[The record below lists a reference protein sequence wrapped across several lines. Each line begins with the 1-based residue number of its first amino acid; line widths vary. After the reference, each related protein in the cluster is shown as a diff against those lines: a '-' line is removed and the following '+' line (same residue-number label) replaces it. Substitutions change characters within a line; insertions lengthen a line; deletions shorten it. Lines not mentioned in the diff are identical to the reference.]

1 MITELTPTPPLAL
14 PAAFEAIAITIGAI
28 SGAMHATR
36 RNFDVL
42 GTLAIAFVTG
52 LGGGA
57 IRDILLE
64 QGTPK
69 FLEIPGFL
77 IYAAV
82 GSLIGFLFARRTA
95 QFATVFTAVDVAT
108 LGVWVVLGCQKAIDA
123 SLPVIG
129 VIFVG
134 VVAAVGGGLLRDLLC
149 GEVPSAFRP
158 GQWNA
163 MAALFAAVTF
173 ITFNQVP
180 TPFWLD
186 VVGTIVVAGGLR
198 WLSMGLDIQTP
209 TPPELTSRLG
219 EPRSTSSR
227 GS

>member
-1 MITELTPTPPLAL
+1 MIIELTPTPPLAL
-14 PAAFEAIAITIGAI
+14 PVAFEAVSITIGAI

-36 RNFDVL
+36 RNFDVM

-57 IRDILLE
+57 IRDVLLE

-69 FLEIPGFL
+69 FLTTPGFL
-77 IYAAV
+77 VYALV
-82 GSLIGFLFARRTA
+82 GSVIGFFFARWAAR
-95 QFATVFTAVDVAT
+95 FNTVFTSVDVAT
-108 LGVWVVLGCQKAIDA
+108 LGVWVILGCQKAIAA

-149 GEVPSAFRP
+149 GDVPSAFRP

-163 MAALFAAVTF
+163 LAALFAAVTF
-173 ITFNQVP
+173 ITFNQIP

-186 VVGTIVVAGGLR
+186 VVATLVVAGGLR
-198 WLSMGLDIQTP
+198 WLSMKLDFQTP
-209 TPPELTSRLG
+209 TAPALTAQLG
-219 EPRSTSSR
+219 APKQPS
-227 GS
+227 G